1 MLTEHQPAEGRYHD
15 PHRLKD
21 PVGTSG
27 PGEQRAFQEGRTMSV
42 EAALAFAQRQ
52 PARRVGGPWG
62 RRVGPR
68 SKDSTFV
75 STFG

>member
-1 MLTEHQPAEGRYHD
+1 
-15 PHRLKD
+15 
-21 PVGTSG
+21 
-27 PGEQRAFQEGRTMSV
+27 MSV

-68 SKDSTFV
+68 SKDSTVV